1 MPKSISQ
8 ASQDE
13 ARSAVLFKKNIP
25 AVPFPSSSVT
35 GSIFKAQLQVTTT
48 EKNNTEEQ
56 FNVSPSQLCVFGEV
70 HILVRNSNLY
80 KHEKKVM
87 LL

>member
-13 ARSAVLFKKNIP
+13 ACSAVLFKKNIP
-25 AVPFPSSSVT
+25 AVPFPSSSET

-48 EKNNTEEQ
+48 EKNNTLITP
-56 FNVSPSQLCVFGEV
+56 F
-70 HILVRNSNLY
+70 
-80 KHEKKVM
+80 
-87 LL
+87 LLSKYQPTAN